1 MRFLLLLLLLL
12 SLFAVAVSYDCRQ
25 YLRWLCSLLDGI
37 AAFCPFGLDSEVM
50 EHTPDTVV
58 IAVVVA
64 TSIAV
69 AATSIAV
76 AFLLL
81 LLLLSQG
88 LSFSTGLR
96 PFLGRWPRFIRAFR
110 EHSPR
115 ASGTKCLE
123 RPRSWQGLI
132 STS

>member
-69 AATSIAV
+69 AFLI
-76 AFLLL
+76 LLL
-81 LLLLSQG
+81 LLFQG

-110 EHSPR
+110 KHSPR

>member
-69 AATSIAV
+69 AFLI
-76 AFLLL
+76 LLL
-81 LLLLSQG
+81 LLFQG

-96 PFLGRWPRFIRAFR
+96 P
-110 EHSPR
+110 S
-115 ASGTKCLE
+115 
-123 RPRSWQGLI
+123 
-132 STS
+132 